1 MWYVGVRFTA
11 SPFHSST
18 TMRFITI
25 TIFAVTASLVA
36 LAIAN
41 PVPNRM
47 AGGGIA
53 IPLVRHESPF
63 LTSNKTIDLDTITSH
78 GISVREYVE

>member
-1 MWYVGVRFTA
+1 
-11 SPFHSST
+11 
-18 TMRFITI
+18 MRFNTI
-25 TIFAVTASLVA
+25 TMVFEITGSLVA

-47 AGGGIA
+47 AGGGMA

-63 LTSNKTIDLDTITSH
+63 LNSNKTIDLDAITSH